1 MSSRRS
7 LLIVALVVAAGFVI
21 GLRLMRRTPPVPP
34 PAVAKA
40 TPAPA
45 AVAIAPEPTRSPQ
58 RFVQRTE
65 TELPII
71 DQGLTPAQAKVVAAR
86 YREAAQY
93 PRTSRPLTD
102 GMDPI
107 ARSRMP
113 KVEPNWDDKHR
124 EAKLLAYPS
133 MTAFEAPGDV
143 VIYGEVVELHESEQR
158 EADPRGDRP
167 PRLRQAR
174 VPASVM
180 RGVIQTTDGRQ
191 VATIQFHD
199 DGTHGDAQANDD
211 FFTATYTPDP
221 DRPDDFRGQFQV
233 LALAETA
240 KGEEVTAQT
249 EFVYNVQKAHLTGSY
264 RDSLVDGNLQIDVEL
279 EVEDAG
285 TFRVEGTLAA
295 TSDASMVGY
304 ARGEASLTPGRHW
317 IPMVYWGRIF
327 HKMKKDGP
335 YLLWSVVLST
345 LGGATPIESD
355 VVPNAH
361 TTGPYT
367 VSQFDDKSFDDPDY
381 TRKADQADAIAAGK

>member
-1 MSSRRS
+1 MIGR
-7 LLIVALVVAAGFVI
+7 LLL
-21 GLRLMRRTPPVPP
+21 RRTPSAPP
-34 PAVAKA
+34 PVVAKA

-45 AVAIAPEPTRSPQ
+45 TVAVQPQPTRSPA

-65 TELPII
+65 TELPIL
-71 DQGLTPAQAKVVAAR
+71 DRTMTPAQAKAVAAR
-86 YREAAQY
+86 YRQAAQY

-107 ARSRMP
+107 GQSRMP
-113 KVEPNWDDKHR
+113 KVDPQWDDKHR

-143 VIYGEVVELHESEQR
+143 VIYGEVVELHESEER
-158 EADPRGDRP
+158 AKADDRGDRA
-167 PRLRQAR
+167 PRLHQNR
-174 VPASVM
+174 VAASAM
-180 RGVIQTTDGRQ
+180 RGVIQTADGRQ
-191 VATIQFHD
+191 VATLAFHD
-199 DGTHGDAQANDD
+199 DGTHGDAQADDD
-211 FFTATYTPDP
+211 FFAATYTPDP

-233 LALAETA
+233 LVLAETP

-249 EFVYNVQKAHLTGSY
+249 EFVYNVQKAHLTRNY
-264 RDSLVDGNLQIDVEL
+264 RDAIADGNLQIDVEV
-279 EVEDAG
+279 EVEEAG

-304 ARGEASLTPGRHW
+304 ARGEASLEPGRHW

-327 HKMKKDGP
+327 HTMKKDGP

-345 LGGATPIESD
+345 LGGPTPVESD
-355 VVPNAH
+355 VMPSAH

-367 VSQFDDKSFDDPDY
+367 VSDFDEKSFDDPEY
-381 TRKADQADAIAAGK
+381 TRKADEADAIAAGK